1 MAQGLNRRGIV
12 VAALALGACAT
23 SPNNIYGGMH
33 GQQVTGN
40 EVSVI
45 VSNIWNEMDG
55 LGLAD
60 RHCKQFGKAAR
71 LNSFA
76 NNKASYDCIA
86 P

>member
-1 MAQGLNRRGIV
+1 MRKFLIVAIGLLPG
-12 VAALALGACAT
+12 CAT
-23 SPNNIYGGMH
+23 SPTNMYGGLF

-55 LGLAD
+55 LKLAD
-60 RHCKQFGKAAR
+60 DHCKKYGKAAR
-71 LNSFA
+71 LNRFSDY
-76 NNKASYDCIA
+76 KASYDCIA

>member
-1 MAQGLNRRGIV
+1 MRNILMIAICLLPG
-12 VAALALGACAT
+12 CAT
-23 SPNNIYGGMH
+23 SSTNMYGGLF

-55 LGLAD
+55 LKLAD
-60 RHCKQFGKAAR
+60 AHCKQYGKAAR
-71 LNSFA
+71 LNRFA
-76 NNKASYDCIA
+76 DYKASYDCIA